1 MTTRQQSRQHV
12 VILAIHP
19 RHAAAIY
26 DGTKRWEFR
35 KVPPP
40 VPGFVLLY
48 ETAPVSAVTGKVYLA
63 AKIQGEPECVWGFA
77 KTQKTIGGGP
87 GITAREFQ
95 AYVGKAHSVAACAT
109 FYAQRFDA
117 PVPLPPGVP
126 HPQNFGRY
134 VIGNDAPDND

>member
-1 MTTRQQSRQHV
+1 MTTRAQSRQTV

-26 DGTKRWEFR
+26 AGTKRWEFR

-40 VPGFVLLY
+40 VPGWVLLY
-48 ETAPVSAVTGKVYLA
+48 ETAPVSAVTGKVFLA

-77 KTQKTIGGGP
+77 KTQKTIGGCA
-87 GITAREFQ
+87 GITAREFR
-95 AYVGKAHSVAACAT
+95 AYVGKAHSAAACAT
-109 FYAQRFDA
+109 FWAQRFDA

-126 HPQNFGRY
+126 PPQNFGRY
-134 VIGNDAPDND
+134 LLETDGTGNA